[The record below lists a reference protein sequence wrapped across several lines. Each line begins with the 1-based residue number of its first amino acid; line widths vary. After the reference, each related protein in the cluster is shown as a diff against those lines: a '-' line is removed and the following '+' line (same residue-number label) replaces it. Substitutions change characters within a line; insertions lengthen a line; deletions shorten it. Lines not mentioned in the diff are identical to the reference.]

1 MATVLN
7 ASSAQDSQIV
17 RNAKRLSLSA
27 LISIIT
33 LANQCSF
40 QAAQSASAPSSKRQ
54 SVKVKA
60 GAHVVPAS
68 VPTNAAFTFV
78 REAAG
83 LREYKLKAN
92 GLSVLLG
99 EKHTAPVLV
108 VNVVYRVGSRNE
120 AVGYTGS
127 THFLEHMM
135 FKGTAAH
142 DPLKGNGLDDLLK
155 PLGGYNNATT
165 FYDRTNYYE
174 VIPSKDL
181 AVCID
186 IEADRMRHALLRK
199 DDREAEMTV
208 VRNELERGENY
219 ASSILDT
226 LTYATAF
233 REHPYHHPVI
243 GWRSDVE
250 GVPLER
256 LRQFYNDFYY
266 PNNATLIILGDFKT
280 ADALSMIAKQFSSVP
295 PSPKPFP
302 SVYTTEPP
310 QEGERRFVVQR
321 GDELPKLMLGYHIPK
336 ATDKDTY
343 PLEVLASILGDEK
356 RQSSRLYKRLVDTGL
371 ASEADS
377 TNTTLKDPGLFTI
390 NASATANTK
399 LETIEKSIEDELKE
413 LAEHAVSDS
422 ELDRAKKAVWK
433 RIKLDATDITDMA
446 QQLTEAIAID
456 NWLLWVNME
465 KNIKAVTAADVQR
478 VAKKYFDEHNR
489 TVGFYYPKETKADNA
504 KLPPTSSSPGSQA
517 GTAASSSENSVT
529 NRSAEIPNGS
539 AGFQP
544 ASSVP
549 PAPKISSAVSESST
563 DNSTPPPVSESYSM
577 MNLIAAASP
586 GSPSADPA
594 QKQDP
599 HLSTEVAKKSATH
612 PTSTHTSIAK
622 QVRKK
627 TLANGIS
634 VYVLQIP
641 GSGCVSVAGKL
652 RAGACFG
659 TYEKGLLPSFVSE
672 MLNKGTKS
680 TSKEAFA
687 DAMERMGTAFNPDA
701 ENFWTEFKAD
711 LVKEDLETYMML
723 ASEALREPVFESS
736 EVEKLVKQTEAAL
749 TDAMVET
756 GQLAQNKLLGSIYK
770 KDCVYYEKPFSAQI
784 DEIKTISASELK
796 DFHKKYY
803 VGSNTVLAI
812 VGDIE
817 FDNAFKLAEKAFG
830 NMEKGAPV
838 AFNVEGCANQAQKKL
853 IISNLKDKTSV
864 DIVIGQPVDVSIK
877 SKDFFA
883 AEIVNSALGHDTI
896 SSRLAELRNKY
907 GLTYGVD
914 SSFSDVSEPFSAWQI
929 SLSVNPE
936 NTKKAIT
943 LLKSIVSVYYN
954 KGITAEELAT
964 EKKRL
969 AGEYIVNRLRT
980 PSQLASVISRYSI
993 LGIPLEFI
1001 DDHAKNLDAVTMKQA
1016 NDSIKKIMN
1025 INDCAISV
1033 AGSVPADVK

>member
-1 MATVLN
+1 MATSQSGSHIYSQTRISILALSVAIAMFNYCVPKLKAATGPSTPSKTISSK
-7 ASSAQDSQIV
+7 ASSTIPA
-17 RNAKRLSLSA
+17 
-27 LISIIT
+27 
-33 LANQCSF
+33 
-40 QAAQSASAPSSKRQ
+40 SSKAA
-54 SVKVKA
+54 VN
-60 GAHVVPAS
+60 P
-68 VPTNAAFTFV
+68 AFTFV

-83 LREYKLKAN
+83 LQEYKLKSN

-99 EKHTAPVLV
+99 EKHTAPVLI

-120 AVGYTGS
+120 AVGYTGA

-142 DPLKGNGLDDLLK
+142 DPLKGTGLDDLLK

-174 VIPSKDL
+174 VVPSKDL

-199 DDREAEMTV
+199 GDRESEMTV

-256 LRQFYNDFYY
+256 LKQFYNDFYY

-280 ADALSMIAKQFSSVP
+280 ADALNLIAKNFSSVP

-302 SVYTTEPP
+302 NVYTVEPP

-321 GDELPKLMLGYHIPK
+321 GDELPKLMFGYHIPK

-371 ASEADS
+371 ASEANCS
-377 TNTTLKDPGLFTI
+377 NTTLRDPGLFTI
-390 NASATANTK
+390 SASATGDTK
-399 LETIEKSIEDELKE
+399 LETIEKSIEDELKK
-413 LAEHAVSDS
+413 LAEDPVSDN

-433 RIKLDATDITDMA
+433 RIKLDATDIADMA

-456 NWLLWVNME
+456 TWMLWVNME
-465 KNIKAVTAADVQR
+465 SKIKAVTAADVQR
-478 VAKKYFDEHNR
+478 VAKKYFDARNR
-489 TVGFYYPKETKADNA
+489 TVGYYYPKEAKTGAENA
-504 KLPPTSSSPGSQA
+504 EKKSEVPAVPQNFSTTQAATRGRQDAGAPGIEAPNSSA
-517 GTAASSSENSVT
+517 TTLSEKHGQSE
-529 NRSAEIPNGS
+529 SAV
-539 AGFQP
+539 
-544 ASSVP
+544 VP
-549 PAPKISSAVSESST
+549 PASNDESF
-563 DNSTPPPVSESYSM
+563 SM
-577 MNLIAAASP
+577 LNLIAAAAP
-586 GSPSADPA
+586 GSPSDDTRNV
-594 QKQDP
+594 DP
-599 HLSTEVAKKSATH
+599 HISTDLAKRSSSH
-612 PTSTHTSIAK
+612 TSTSSTKIAK
-622 QVRKK
+622 QIKK
-627 TLANGIS
+627 KVLANGIT
-634 VYVLQIP
+634 VYTLQIP

-652 RAGACFG
+652 KAGACFG
-659 TYEKGLLPSFVSE
+659 SYEKGLLPSFVSE

-680 TSKEAFA
+680 TSKEQFA
-687 DAMERMGTAFNPDA
+687 DAMERMGTTFDPDA

-711 LVKEDLETYMML
+711 VVKEDLEAYLKL
-723 ASEALREPVFESS
+723 ASEALREPLFETA
-736 EVEKLVKQTEAAL
+736 EVDKVKKQTEAAL

-756 GQLAQNKLLGSIYK
+756 GQLAQNKLLGAIYK
-770 KDCVYYEKPFSAQI
+770 KDCVYYEKSFAEQI
-784 DEIKTISASELK
+784 DEIKTISSDELK
-796 DFHKKYY
+796 EFHKKYY
-803 VGSNTVLAI
+803 VGANTVLAI
-812 VGDIE
+812 VGDIGADE
-817 FDNAFKLAEKAFG
+817 AFGLAEKTFA
-830 NMEKGAPV
+830 NLEKGSPV
-838 AFNVEGCANQAQKKL
+838 SFTVDACANQAAKNL
-853 IISNLKDKTSV
+853 IVSNLKDKTSV
-864 DIVIGQPVDVSIK
+864 DIVIGQPIDVSIK

-914 SSFSDVSEPFSAWQI
+914 SSITDVSEPYSAWQI

-936 NTKKAIT
+936 NTKKAIS
-943 LLKSIVSVYYN
+943 LLRSIVSNYYK
-954 KGITAEELAT
+954 KGITADELAT

-993 LGIPLEFI
+993 LGIPMEFI
-1001 DDHAKNLDAVTMKQA
+1001 DEHAKNLDAVTMTQA
-1016 NDSIKKIMN
+1016 NAAIKKFMN

>member
-1 MATVLN
+1 MATSWTGTHILGD
-7 ASSAQDSQIV
+7 AT
-17 RNAKRLSLSA
+17 RLSIATMISA
-27 LISIIT
+27 ITIANSIM
-33 LANQCSF
+33 LQPV
-40 QAAQSASAPSSKRQ
+40 AAASAAPKAPT
-54 SVKVKA
+54 KVAPTA
-60 GAHVVPAS
+60 GTAQTPM
-68 VPTNAAFTFV
+68 NAAFTFV

-83 LREYKLKAN
+83 LREYKLKSN

-99 EKHTAPVLV
+99 EKHTAPVLI

-135 FKGTAAH
+135 FKGTSAH
-142 DPLKGNGLDDLLK
+142 DPLKGTGLDDLLK

-199 DDREAEMTV
+199 EDREAEMTV
-208 VRNELERGENY
+208 VRNELERDENY
-219 ASSILDT
+219 ASSLLDT
-226 LTYATAF
+226 QTYATAF

-250 GVPLER
+250 GVPLDR

-280 ADALSMIAKQFSSVP
+280 ADALSMIAKNFSSVP

-302 SVYTTEPP
+302 KVYTVEPP
-310 QEGERRFVVQR
+310 QEGERRFIVQR

-343 PLEVLASILGDEK
+343 PLEVLASILGNEK
-356 RQSSRLYKRLVDTGL
+356 RQSSRLYKRLVDSGL
-371 ASEADS
+371 ASEAS
-377 TNTTLKDPGLFTI
+377 CNNTTLRDPGLFTLD
-390 NASATANTK
+390 ASSTTGTK
-399 LETIEKSIEDELKE
+399 LETIEKAIEDELKN
-413 LAEHAVSDS
+413 LAEKPVSDS

-433 RIKLDATDITDMA
+433 RIKLDGTDITDMA

-456 NWLLWVNME
+456 TWMLWVNME
-465 KNIKAVTAADVQR
+465 KNIKAVTAEDVQR

-489 TVGFYYPKETKADNA
+489 TVGFYYPKESAKANEGKDEAGDKKSFAEPGAVPQIDSSNSNA
-504 KLPPTSSSPGSQA
+504 ESVTASIENLAQPLAPNQKLREERQVLSTLLAAAAPGS
-517 GTAASSSENSVT
+517 TSEL
-529 NRSAEIPNGS
+529 
-539 AGFQP
+539 
-544 ASSVP
+544 
-549 PAPKISSAVSESST
+549 SE
-563 DNSTPPPVSESYSM
+563 
-577 MNLIAAASP
+577 
-586 GSPSADPA
+586 
-594 QKQDP
+594 KQDP
-599 HLSTEVAKKSATH
+599 HISTEIAKRSAVRSV
-612 PTSTHTSIAK
+612 STNTNIAK
-622 QVRKK
+622 QVKK
-627 TLANGIS
+627 RILPNGIT
-634 VYVLQIP
+634 VYAMQVP

-652 RAGACFG
+652 KAGACFG
-659 TYEKGLLPSFVSE
+659 TFEKGLLPSFVSE

-687 DAMERMGTAFNPDA
+687 DEMEKMGTAFDPDA

-711 LVKEDLETYMML
+711 VVREDLETYLKL
-723 ASEALREPVFESS
+723 ASEALTEPKFESS
-736 EVEKLVKQTEAAL
+736 EVDKIKKQTEAAL

-756 GQLAQNKLLGSIYK
+756 GQLAENKLLGAIYK
-770 KDCVYYEKPFSAQI
+770 KDCVYYEKPFSEQI
-784 DEIKTISASELK
+784 EEIKTINAEELK
-796 DFHKKYY
+796 TFHKKYY
-803 VGSNTVLAI
+803 VGANTVLAI
-812 VGDIE
+812 VGDIRPE
-817 FDNAFKLAEKAFG
+817 DAFNLAEKTFG
-830 NMEKGAPV
+830 NWEKGTATPFAV
-838 AFNVEGCANQAQKKL
+838 DSCANQAAKKM

-864 DIVIGQPVDVSIK
+864 DIVIGQPIDVSIK

-883 AEIVNSALGHDTI
+883 TEIVNSALGHDTI
-896 SSRLAELRNKY
+896 SSRLAELRNKH

-914 SSFSDVSEPFSAWQI
+914 SSISDVSEPFSTWQI
-929 SLSVNPE
+929 TLSVNPE
-936 NTKKAIT
+936 NTKKAIS
-943 LLKSIVSVYYN
+943 LLKSIVSNYYS

-1001 DDHAKNLDAVTMKQA
+1001 DEHSKNLDAVTMKQA
-1016 NDSIKKIMN
+1016 NDAIKKYLN
-1025 INDCAISV
+1025 INDCAMSV
-1033 AGSVPADVK
+1033 AGSVPADLK